1 MVLDMMMSSGLFYP
15 VLVGVSAI
23 IGIVGFKIFIDYKN
37 SGKEMEE
44 EALAEVIRGE
54 IKEMTDMFGY
64 EVKKNVTYGMYEIG
78 RIEKAYYTEEI
89 PADKIDQVNMD
100 EEEEEE
106 EEEDSEEF
114 KKYYYFKIRPTEFSK
129 RVVAKLTDDTMASEK
144 YTNYIRVS
152 DEYIQDGDR
161 VSISHNWNPKQMAGV
176 WIQEREAPHYIR
188 DRTYQSILEKSL
200 ETAKETVRAIN
211 ELNLAYV
218 EQEMQMEKL
227 QELKGGDLQEQ
238 MEKFMEGK

>member
-1 MVLDMMMSSGLFYP
+1 MMNSGLFYP

-37 SGKEMEE
+37 SGKSMEQ
-44 EALAEVIRGE
+44 EALAEVVRGQ

-64 EVKKNVTYGMYEIG
+64 EVKKNVSYGMYEIG

-89 PADKIDQVNMD
+89 PADKIDEVNMSDDTEDED
-100 EEEEEE
+100 EED
-106 EEEDSEEF
+106 EEDEF
-114 KKYYYFKIRPTEFSK
+114 KKYYYFKIRPTAFSK

-144 YTNYIRVS
+144 YTEYIRVS
-152 DEYIQDGDR
+152 DEYVQDADR
-161 VSISHNWNPKQMAGV
+161 VTISHNWNPKQMAGV

-227 QELKGGDLQEQ
+227 QELKGGNLQDE